1 METKMRQGAIDG
13 ALLAI
18 LIILT
23 QPFQPVRGLIPELV
37 SFLVTVPLWLSS
49 MLFKYR
55 VTALVDGAVVLIYF
69 IVIGSLIG
77 VAFDRKRLWGWL
89 IVLTL
94 AIHHYVIYDQ
104 NGRQMGEVVQT
115 LLNYIK

>member
-13 ALLAI
+13 ALVAI

-23 QPFQPVRGLIPELV
+23 QPFQPTQGLIPELV
-37 SFLVTVPLWLSS
+37 SFLVTVPLWISR

-55 VTALVDGAVVLIYF
+55 VTTVVDAAVVIIYF

-77 VAFDRKRLWGWL
+77 VAFDRKKLWGWL
-89 IVLTL
+89 LIIALT
-94 AIHHYVIYDQ
+94 IHHYAIYDQ
-104 NGRQMGEVVQT
+104 SGRQMGEVVQSILSYFT
-115 LLNYIK
+115 

>member
-1 METKMRQGAIDG
+1 MRQGAVDG

-23 QPFQPVRGLIPELV
+23 QPFQPNTGLIPELV
-37 SFLVTVPLWLSS
+37 SFLVTVPLWLSN

-55 VTALVDGAVVLIYF
+55 ATALVEGAVVLIYF
-69 IVIGSLIG
+69 IVIGSLLG

-89 IVLTL
+89 LVITLTT
-94 AIHHYVIYDQ
+94 HHYVVYDQ

-115 LLNYIK
+115 LLNYIS

>member
-1 METKMRQGAIDG
+1 METKMRQGAVDG
-13 ALLAI
+13 ALIAI

-23 QPFQPVRGLIPELV
+23 QPFQPPKGLIPELV
-37 SFLVTVPLWLSS
+37 SFLVTVPLWISR

-55 VTALVDGAVVLIYF
+55 ATLMVDGAVVVVYF

-89 IVLTL
+89 LVIAL
-94 AIHHYVIYDQ
+94 AIHHYAIYDQ
-104 NGRQMGEVVQT
+104 SGRQMGEVVQSI
-115 LLNYIK
+115 LNYFT